1 MTINR
6 NGQIGIALATGA
18 LSLALAFFYAT
29 YFAAFVFFLGWFVFF
44 RAETLNEELEDY
56 KLVKHLCGLAAWCVV
71 VLTFG
76 WHSWTHPEEAR
87 AAVVFENCVA
97 VGMPAECNKALER
110 VYGPAIPSVA
120 MAISSSVDW
129 RKPVASCR
137 LKADFTQCIRELTQV
152 TDGTSVTITRDDVTL
167 MCNGSDR
174 AACFGELQKTGL
186 VYSNLAID
194 ETPAATTKD

>member
-6 NGQIGIALATGA
+6 NGQIGIALAAGA

-56 KLVKHLCGLAAWCVV
+56 KLVKHLCGLVAWCVV

-174 AACFGELQKTGL
+174 AECFGELQKTGL